1 MGIVLKYLEES
12 SEGSATIYDAQF
24 RSINDFELDS
34 HSEYEDHVA
43 VDDTNDKGK
52 KYAEDSPQKKGCHT
66 ISLID
71 SKKKL
76 DKSIFK
82 FFLDGS
88 RHVYKVGDV
97 AISGSIY
104 PLVAGQV
111 VVGCCRRSNR
121 KMEMFRCHRLFV
133 LAVPDVYDVDNIG
146 VNFFKK
152 RTESINSKLR
162 IDKIA
167 QRFGI
172 QIDRVI
178 PYNTSSKNKEEG
190 RNKYLH
196 QAITVVQNEMMDQER
211 KLVEEMCAEGLFDD
225 KSFLIKDGTIEYRKD
240 FSNRSDSDSNLDVAS
255 FGITFRHVVGVS
267 KLFNAELLSEVE
279 PKIAKMIAELKP
291 FQRTNAYKYTHE
303 GKKYCVWYLRIRD
316 TKNRP
321 NSYADVIK
329 VEFILV
335 GDEDVTETARVDMIS
350 NHLINE
356 AYPVCFGKDSRW
368 ANHIYPMYVTENYCK
383 SQYIND
389 ELMIKII

>member
-1 MGIVLKYLEES
+1 MGLILKYLEES
-12 SEGSATIYDAQF
+12 SEGSVTIYDSQF
-24 RSINDFELDS
+24 RSIDGFELDS
-34 HSEYEDHVA
+34 HSDYEDHVA
-43 VDDTNDKGK
+43 IDNSVDKGK
-52 KYAEDSPQKKGCHT
+52 KYAEDSPQKKGYH
-66 ISLID
+66 SLSLSD
-71 SKKKL
+71 SKIKL
-76 DKSIFK
+76 NKSIFR

-97 AISGSIY
+97 AVSGSIY
-104 PLVAGQV
+104 PIVAGQI
-111 VVGCCRRSNR
+111 VVGCCQRNDR
-121 KMEMFRCHRLFV
+121 KMYKFNCRRLFII
-133 LAVPDVYDVDNIG
+133 AVPDVYDVDNIG

-152 RTESINSKLR
+152 RTESINSKLEHNQV
-162 IDKIA
+162 A
-167 QRFGI
+167 HRFGI
-172 QIDRVI
+172 QINQVV
-178 PYNTSSKNKEEG
+178 PYSTSSKNKEEG

-211 KLVEEMCAEGLFDD
+211 KMVEDMCSDSLFDD

-240 FSNRSDSDSNLDVAS
+240 FSNRSDSDSNLDAAS

-267 KLFNAELLSEVE
+267 KLFNAELLCEVE

-303 GKKYCVWYLRIRD
+303 GKNYCVWYLRIRD
-316 TKNRP
+316 TKNRS

-329 VEFILV
+329 VEYILV
-335 GDEDVTETARVDMIS
+335 GDEEITETARVDMIS
-350 NHLINE
+350 SHLINE